1 MSKKS
6 KNLEDAARGCLLG
19 ALVGDAAGA
28 VLEFK
33 GKVTLEECDRAMNM
47 PGGGVLRVAP
57 GQITDDGELTLS
69 LARAL
74 IESDTFDIEKIAL
87 NYARWIDSLPFDLGN
102 TTASSLGS
110 HSEGRWQ
117 KLRETEGVAA
127 VMMEAAKERCTGSK
141 ANGSLMRITPLGIW
155 GHQFSD
161 EELASYAMQDSRLSH
176 LNPTCCYAVACYTIA
191 ISSLMRDL
199 GDSLLA
205 FDRARNWLAKQGDRS
220 LSLQQSRGYE
230 EVSGWLEDAA
240 KNVNI
245 PYYPHSGF
253 IKIAFTHAFRHL
265 HLQTHYEEAIL
276 ETLRGSGDTDT
287 NACIVG
293 GLIGSLWGENNI
305 PDRMKNPV
313 LNCDTKLGRPRP
325 DFLSS
330 KFVPQI
336 VQGLLASKSKKTED
350 EIL

>member
-6 KNLEDAARGCLLG
+6 QNLEDAALGCLLG

-47 PGGGVLRVAP
+47 PGGGVLGVAP

-74 IESDTFDIEKIAL
+74 MESDTFDIEKIAL
-87 NYARWIDSLPFDLGN
+87 NYARWIDSSPFDLGN

-110 HSEGRWQ
+110 PSEGQWRE
-117 KLRETEGVAA
+117 LRKTKGVAA
-127 VMMEAAKERCTGSK
+127 VMMEAAKERCMGSK

-155 GHQFSD
+155 GYQLAD

-176 LNPTCCYAVACYTIA
+176 LNPTCCYAVACYTLAIA
-191 ISSLMRDL
+191 SLMQNL
-199 GDSLLA
+199 GEGSLA
-205 FDRARNWLAKQGDRS
+205 FDRARNWLAKQGDLA
-220 LSLQQSRGYE
+220 LSLQESRGYE
-230 EVSGWLEDAA
+230 EVSSWLEDAA
-240 KNVNI
+240 NNVNI
-245 PYYPHSGF
+245 PYHPHSGF

-265 HLQTHYEEAIL
+265 RLETHYQEAIR
-276 ETLRGSGDTDT
+276 ETLHGGGDTDT

-293 GLIGSLWGENNI
+293 GLMGSLWGENNI

-313 LNCDTKLGRPRP
+313 LHCDTTLGNPRP
-325 DFLSS
+325 EFLSS
-330 KFVPQI
+330 QFVPQI
-336 VQGLLASKSKKTED
+336 VRRLLASKNKKPEGK
-350 EIL
+350 IF